1 MSDVISQ
8 ESFDELAL
16 YFNGGGHLL
25 TPDARRS
32 AAERARIL
40 CACGLDALRRYT
52 HRTGVNN
59 LYGGRYF
66 CSLVVSS
73 CSLVDT
79 HPA

>member
-40 CACGLDALRRYT
+40 CAHGLDALRQYT
-52 HRTGVNN
+52 HRTVVNN
-59 LYGGRYF
+59 LYGGI
-66 CSLVVSS
+66 SVAWS
-73 CSLVDT
+73 CL
-79 HPA
+79 HAA